1 MIVCRGTYNEDA
13 VVTRPV
19 TLVGL
24 GAVINPSSPVLQTNS
39 PVYAQAGN
47 NGLTVLSGGVTVRG
61 FTVTGATGDGVL
73 AAGDRSVFQGLTSNH
88 NGGIGINLAGSSY
101 SLVKGNVTDDN
112 VGGGIQLAND
122 AGGLPQFAGATSSH
136 DIVANN
142 VASGNVAGCGIIVV
156 DHLGSTVPGPAACSA
171 TSSSATR

>member
-1 MIVCRGTYNEDA
+1 MVAQPGSHCGPHAFTSINAALAVAAPHSTVIVCRGTYNEDA

-47 NGLTVLSGGVTVRG
+47 NGLTVLSGGVTVKG

-73 AAGDRSVFQGLTSNH
+73 AAGDRSVFQGLH
-88 NGGIGINLAGSSY
+88 
-101 SLVKGNVTDDN
+101 
-112 VGGGIQLAND
+112 QQ
-122 AGGLPQFAGATSSH
+122 PQRRH
-136 DIVANN
+136 R
-142 VASGNVAGCGIIVV
+142 
-156 DHLGSTVPGPAACSA
+156 H
-171 TSSSATR
+171 